1 MDGVG
6 SNRAADTQPE
16 NHMSRYYFDASVIVR
31 NAFTGCRG
39 NFRAVCANGIVRVWD
54 SEAAYW
60 TACHSLTA
68 AQCARVRR
76 LASC

>member
-1 MDGVG
+1 
-6 SNRAADTQPE
+6 
-16 NHMSRYYFDASVIVR
+16 MSRYYFDASVIVR

-54 SEAAYW
+54 AERACW
-60 TACHSLTA
+60 TASHGLKP